1 MTNKSVRSLAMMFLN
16 DITLFCVLIEADIE
30 QKWQENSTNKEI
42 LKSQTKLILPDETL
56 GSIFRMMLAQT

>member
-1 MTNKSVRSLAMMFLN
+1 MMFLN